1 KMVEAKE
8 RGAPSVEIWGSG
20 TPLRE
25 FLFVDDLADACV
37 FIMREV
43 SEAGPINVGTG
54 VDLSIRALAELIA
67 EVVGFRGEL
76 VFDAGKPDGT
86 PRKLMD
92 VSRLSKLGWS
102 ARVELREGIERTLD
116 WYERQREAS
125 HV

>member
-1 KMVEAKE
+1 MVEAKE